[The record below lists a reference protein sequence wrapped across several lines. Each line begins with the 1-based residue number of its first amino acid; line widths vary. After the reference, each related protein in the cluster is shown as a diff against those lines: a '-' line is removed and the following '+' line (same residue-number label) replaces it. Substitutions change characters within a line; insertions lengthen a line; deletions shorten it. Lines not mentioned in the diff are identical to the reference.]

1 MTRNTK
7 AKLLASADMILGA
20 LIITMFDGPIAAA
33 IGIGIWAIGLIAL
46 LLACR
51 LERPS

>member
-7 AKLLASADMILGA
+7 AKVAASGTLILGA
-20 LIITMFDGPIAAA
+20 LIITTVDGPIAAA

-51 LERPS
+51 LERPT